1 MEAAIHFQSLPHTK
15 ERAFPKE
22 IPVLKKT
29 LLTIVAALLIAA
41 AVGAGHW
48 YLNMRPDT
56 AAAPAAGGPPSVPV
70 EAAGVRTTVVSDEV
84 SAVGTLR
91 SNESVMIRPEIAGR
105 IASINFNEGEPVEA
119 GQVLVS
125 LDDSTHQAEQA
136 DARAALKL
144 AESNFRRLDELFGKG
159 SITARER
166 DEALARLESARATLE
181 LSQARLD
188 KTDVNAPFAGML
200 GLRRVSP
207 GDYVT
212 PGQDLVNLEDIDPIK
227 VDFRIPERYLSSL
240 STGQLIRVRV
250 DAFPGRVFD
259 GEVYAI
265 DPQIDPGGRSIA
277 VRAYIANPDLVL
289 RPGLFARVRLV
300 VAERPDAM
308 VVPEQA
314 IVPRGE
320 QRYVFRVVDGK
331 AALTAVTIGQRQ
343 GGDVEIVSGLS
354 EEDTVITAGQLK
366 LRDGAPVA
374 VLGEEQAPAAE
385 PAQQG
390 GNA

>member
-1 MEAAIHFQSLPHTK
+1 M
-15 ERAFPKE
+15 
-22 IPVLKKT
+22 KKT
-29 LLTIVAALLIAA
+29 FLTIVAAFLMAA

-56 AAAPAAGGPPSVPV
+56 AAAPAPSGPPSVPV
-70 EAAGVRTTVVSDEV
+70 EAAAVRSAVVSDEV

-105 IASINFNEGEPVEA
+105 IASINFNEGEPAEA

-144 AESNFRRLDELFGKG
+144 AESNFRRLDELFTKG
-159 SITARER
+159 STTARER
-166 DEALARLESARATLE
+166 DEALARLESARATLA

-212 PGQDLVNLEDIDPIK
+212 PGQDLVNLEDVDPIK

-250 DAFPGRVFD
+250 DAFPGQSFD

-265 DPQIDPGGRSIA
+265 DPQVDPGGRSIA
-277 VRAYIANPDLVL
+277 IRAYIDNPDLVL

-314 IVPRGE
+314 IVPRGD

-331 AALTAVTIGQRQ
+331 AVLTEVTIGQRQ

-366 LRDGAPVA
+366 IRDGAPVA
-374 VLGEEQAPAAE
+374 VPGEEQAPAAD

-390 GNA
+390 DNA